1 MSEFVCFFI
10 IDLEYG
16 YEKGGFKCDFLL
28 RYK

>member
-1 MSEFVCFFI
+1 MSEFVYFFI